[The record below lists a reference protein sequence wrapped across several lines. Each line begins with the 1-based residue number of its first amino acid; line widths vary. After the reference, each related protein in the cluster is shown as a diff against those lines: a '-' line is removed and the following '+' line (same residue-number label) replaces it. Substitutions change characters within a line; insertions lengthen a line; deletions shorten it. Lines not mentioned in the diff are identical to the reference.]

1 MPAPT
6 KRCFI
11 RASSAVKMGAM
22 SPQQSIVLPMA
33 SFGLTL
39 LFTALVGL
47 LSGLL
52 MAQSGRQGCRLESEA
67 RALKLLKDWLSP
79 AQLLTYEDHKYF
91 DVVGCDSGAAYRIH
105 HGTQANIEQIDAHGR
120 PVCRWC
126 FVPKGGLVAGD
137 VMLAQKIA
145 LETYESSALRV
156 ANRFTVM
163 GNPRPTNGSSQL
175 CILPR

>member
-1 MPAPT
+1 M
-6 KRCFI
+6 
-11 RASSAVKMGAM
+11 SA
-22 SPQQSIVLPMA
+22 QQSIVLAMA
-33 SFGLTL
+33 SFALTL

-91 DVVGCDSGAAYRIH
+91 EVIGCDSGAAYRIH
-105 HGTQANIEQIDAHGR
+105 QGTQANIEQIDTLGQ

-145 LETYESSALRV
+145 LETYESSALAV

-163 GNPRPTNGSSQL
+163 GNPRPTIRSNL
-175 CILPR
+175 LILPH

>member
-1 MPAPT
+1 MPAPK

-11 RASSAVKMGAM
+11 RASSAVKPGAM
-22 SPQQSIVLPMA
+22 SPQHSIVLAMA
-33 SFGLTL
+33 SFALTL

-52 MAQSGRQGCRLESEA
+52 MARSARQGRLCPWYASEWEWLRPESEA

-79 AQLLTYEDHKYF
+79 AQLYAYEGRRYF
-91 DVVGCDSGAAYRIH
+91 DVIGSDSGTAYRIH
-105 HGTQANIEQIDAHGR
+105 HGTQANIEQLDAHGQ

-126 FVPKGGLVAGD
+126 FVPEGGLVAGD

-145 LETYESSALRV
+145 LETYESGALGV
-156 ANRFTVM
+156 ANRLTIM
-163 GNPRPTNGSSQL
+163 SH
-175 CILPR
+175 C